1 MIVYCD
7 IRECANNMNGKC
19 NNLTETG
26 EKAVSLHEN
35 VFGELICVDYEATDE
50 VSE

>member
-7 IRECANNMNGKC
+7 IRECANNENGMC
-19 NNLTETG
+19 NNQTEIG
-26 EKAVSLHEN
+26 EEAISLHEN
-35 VFGELICVDYEATDE
+35 VFGELICTDYEAMDE